1 MDVKSL
7 QASGIL
13 VRVAARRAA
22 RAVRAE
28 EGHAVSYGQA
38 LKQTA
43 IALGDG
49 FAAGSS
55 EEVQAIARFTEF
67 LQEWDPETIA
77 DKVQAVYASEAYFN
91 DTIKE
96 VDSNK
101 KIAHYLAKSLEATE
115 TVRVEVLDVARSGV
129 DYYFRW
135 VMNIKFRNLNNGS
148 WTQSEGVSQIRFDH
162 EGKVLLHRDFWD
174 AAGGLFAY
182 MPVVG
187 SLLRWIKGRL

>member
-1 MDVKSL
+1 MKSL
-7 QASGIL
+7 SAFGVL
-13 VRVAARRAA
+13 VCALACCVA
-22 RAVRAE
+22 RAFCAE
-28 EGHAVSYGQA
+28 EDREVSYRQA
-38 LKQTA
+38 LEQTA
-43 IALGDG
+43 IALGNG
-49 FAAGSS
+49 FSVGST

-67 LQEWDPETIA
+67 LREWNPETIA
-77 DKVQAVYASEAYFN
+77 DSVQAVYASEAYFN
-91 DTIKE
+91 DTIK
-96 VDSNK
+96 DMNSSK

-115 TVRVEVLDVARSGV
+115 TVRIEVLDVARSGV

-135 VMNIKFRNLNNGS
+135 VMDIKFRNLNNGD
-148 WTQSEGVSQIRFDH
+148 WTQSEGMSQIRFNH